1 MDQWLF
7 NRLEEW
13 KHLVIGVILSYAVLA
28 QKTANRNI
36 VIRDRQRMGGN
47 DNRNVAPFESG
58 LNEDQNARND
68 RNYISRVAIHNIG
81 EQKIKDAQYLNF
93 ETMR

>member
-1 MDQWLF
+1 
-7 NRLEEW
+7 
-13 KHLVIGVILSYAVLA
+13 
-28 QKTANRNI
+28 
-36 VIRDRQRMGGN
+36 MGGN

-68 RNYISRVAIHNIG
+68 INYMSRGAIHHNIG
-81 EQKIKDAQYLNF
+81 EQRIKDAQYLNF